1 MNLHSR
7 RGWVTATWARRCPA
21 DTFVAVPWMG
31 FEPMLSTVRAWR
43 PLRAGPPGHR
53 SVAQGGVEPP
63 ASLHLREGGLPVA
76 YRASRPPPCQRAI
89 GRRPASVGR
98 VPGGSRTL
106 KARRSP
112 GCRPG
117 AVARGLALPFAVWMA
132 GFEPAWSGFRGRRM
146 MPGSPTSRT
155 LRLLPRPTKKARG
168 HATPGLEGPRPEKGR
183 VSLSQRV
190 GGQRRG
196 QVLALGRCLR
206 PPTTEVRV
214 TACHHALYFV
224 RRRPRFCR
232 RRSACA
238 SRTSS

>member
-1 MNLHSR
+1 M
-7 RGWVTATWARRCPA
+7 
-21 DTFVAVPWMG
+21 
-31 FEPMLSTVRAWR
+31 
-43 PLRAGPPGHR
+43 
-53 SVAQGGVEPP
+53 AQGGVEPP

-76 YRASRPPPCQRAI
+76 YRASRPPPCQRAV
-89 GRRPASVGR
+89 GRRPPRVGR
-98 VPGGSRTL
+98 VPGGSRTRLSGLEDRRLGRSATGTSLSGRRGSRTL

-112 GCRPG
+112 GFRPG
-117 AVARGLALPFAVWMA
+117 AVARRLALPCSVWMA

-155 LRLLPRPTKKARG
+155 IRLLPRPTKKARG